1 MYIAL
6 TIQHNYDKKRN
17 VVLSNNDECCVD
29 NDATGRNHI
38 SNELTVRYTDC
49 IERQLIFRSATLT

>member
-29 NDATGRNHI
+29 NDATGLVI
-38 SNELTVRYTDC
+38 
-49 IERQLIFRSATLT
+49 IFRMSSQCDIPIVLKDNSFLEVQH

>member
-1 MYIAL
+1 MS
-6 TIQHNYDKKRN
+6 RN
-17 VVLSNNDECCVD
+17 VIRAIKYNDEWCDD

-49 IERQLIFRSATLT
+49 IERQLIFRRATLT